1 MTETARPAPHRRGAP
16 LVGSTLSYI
25 RDPLGLMRRQYDAC
39 GPVSEMDFVGG
50 RATVLLGPDACG
62 AALQNKDKAFA
73 NGPGWGEIVGPFFHR
88 GLMLLDFEEHH
99 RHRMLMQQAFT
110 RPRLESYTAAMG
122 PSVAAGLD
130 AWQPDDRFQV
140 YPALKS
146 LTLDLA
152 TQVFMG
158 GAELASPDELDRVNA
173 AFVSCVQ
180 AATGFIRRPLP
191 GTRWGRA
198 MRGRHLLEEFF
209 CRHLAAKRAAPAHE
223 GHDLFSA
230 LCAVRDDD
238 GEGLSDA
245 DVVNHMIFL
254 LMAAHDTSTITVTTI
269 MRQLGAHP
277 QWRAR
282 LRDEAA
288 HLSDCPTLDELD
300 ALESF
305 DLVLKECLRLVPPV
319 PVLARRSVK
328 ETEVLGVRVPADQP
342 VAVMLH
348 LGHHMS
354 EYWPQPEV
362 FDPLRFASHR
372 REDKVHRYAWEP
384 FGGGVH
390 KCLGMAFAGSE
401 VKLIVH
407 QLLRRFDWT
416 VDAAYRDRLNY
427 HSLPFPSDGQPV
439 ALIRLERTPS

>member
-1 MTETARPAPHRRGAP
+1 MSATARPAPHRRGVP
-16 LVGSTLSYI
+16 LVGATISYI
-25 RDPLGLMRRQYDAC
+25 RDPLRMMRAQYDAC
-39 GPVSEMDFVGG
+39 GPVSELDFVGG
-50 RATVLLGPDACG
+50 RSTVLLGPDACG

-73 NGPGWGEIVGPFFHR
+73 SGPGWGEIVGPFFDR

-99 RHRMLMQQAFT
+99 RHRMMMQQAFT
-110 RPRLESYTAAMG
+110 RQRVSNYTAAMG
-122 PSVAAGLD
+122 PAVASGLD
-130 AWQPDDRFQV
+130 AWQPGPDFRV

-146 LTLDLA
+146 LTLDIA

-158 GAELASPDELDRVNA
+158 GADLASLDELDQVND
-173 AFVSCVQ
+173 AFVACVQ
-180 AATGFIRRPLP
+180 AATGFIRHPLP

-198 MRGRHLLEEFF
+198 MRGRRLLEEFF
-209 CRHLAAKRAAPAHE
+209 GRHLAAKRSGE
-223 GHDLFSA
+223 GDDLFSV
-230 LCAVRDDD
+230 LCGLRDDE
-238 GEGLSDA
+238 GEALSGR

-254 LMAAHDTSTITVTTI
+254 LMAAHDTSTITVTTM
-269 MRQLGAHP
+269 MRQLGTHP

-282 LRDEAA
+282 LRGDAS
-288 HLSDCPTLDELD
+288 HLPDSPTLDELD
-300 ALESF
+300 GLESF
-305 DLVLKECLRLVPPV
+305 DMVMKECLRLVPPV
-319 PVLARRSVK
+319 PVVARRTVK
-328 ETEVLGVRVPADQP
+328 ETEVLGVRIPADQP

-348 LGHHMS
+348 LGHHMP

-439 ALIRLERTPS
+439 VLRRLERTPSQ